1 MPKQDTSQLTRKEK
15 FGGKRFDSSKVQT
28 QPVMPWEEEGVIER
42 VPKTVLIKMSEPLKK
57 KLEYVVEHTSSIKSQ
72 QKFLLGVIEEAIEEG
87 LRKLGVTSGS
97 VK

>member
-1 MPKQDTSQLTRKEK
+1 MPNQDAPQLTRRELA
-15 FGGKRFDSSKVQT
+15 RERLNSSKAQT

-72 QKFLLGVIEEAIEEG
+72 QKFLLGVIEAAIEEG